1 MNIEMINALLKISE
15 GITEFAHAASDSTTS
30 NTITPDVTVPEITV
44 PEIKTHDDITQI
56 DFDTLKVIIMK
67 YASLN
72 GKDKAIE
79 ILKSIAG
86 VDKIKDIN
94 SIYYTAVYKE
104 FTK

>member
-15 GITEFAHAASDSTTS
+15 GVAEFAHAASETTPF
-30 NTITPDVTVPEITV
+30 NAIVPEVMV
-44 PEIKTHDDITQI
+44 PEVKTNDDTTQI

-94 SIYYTAVYKE
+94 SIYYTSVYKE

>member
-15 GITEFAHAASDSTTS
+15 GIAEFAHAASEITTV
-30 NTITPDVTVPEITV
+30 NTTVPEVMV
-44 PEIKTHDDITQI
+44 PEVKTNDDTTQI

-94 SIYYTAVYKE
+94 SIYYTSVYKE

>member
-1 MNIEMINALLKISE
+1 
-15 GITEFAHAASDSTTS
+15 
-30 NTITPDVTVPEITV
+30 
-44 PEIKTHDDITQI
+44 
-56 DFDTLKVIIMK
+56 MK

-94 SIYYTAVYKE
+94 SIYYTSVYKE

>member
-15 GITEFAHAASDSTTS
+15 GIDEFAHAASEITTV
-30 NTITPDVTVPEITV
+30 TTVPEVMV
-44 PEIKTHDDITQI
+44 PEVMVPEVKTNDDTTQI

-94 SIYYTAVYKE
+94 SIYYTSVYKE

>member
-15 GITEFAHAASDSTTS
+15 GIAEFAHAASETTTF
-30 NTITPDVTVPEITV
+30 NATVPEVIV
-44 PEIKTHDDITQI
+44 PEVKTNDDTTQI

-94 SIYYTAVYKE
+94 SIYYTSVYKE